1 VGFRWYTRVRAR
13 ALGLA
18 GHVRNL
24 HDGRVEVLASGPPA
38 ALEDLETFLR
48 EGPTGAKVRE
58 VDIEE
63 IPGEQTAITS
73 PFVIA

>member
-13 ALGLA
+13 AIGLA

-24 HDGRVEVLASGPPA
+24 RDGRVEVLASGSPA
-38 ALEDLETFLR
+38 ELEDLETFLR
-48 EGPTGAKVRE
+48 QGPTGARVTD

-63 IPGEQTAITS
+63 IPGEQTAVTS
-73 PFVIA
+73 PFAIV